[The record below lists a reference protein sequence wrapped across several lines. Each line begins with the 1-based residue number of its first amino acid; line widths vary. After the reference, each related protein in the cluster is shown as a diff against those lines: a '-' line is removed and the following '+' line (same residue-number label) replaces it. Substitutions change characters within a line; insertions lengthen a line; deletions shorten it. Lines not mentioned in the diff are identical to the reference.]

1 MLLYIIIGSLLFCI
15 ILFATLVKLTGPKN
29 ESKELFTEDVIDD
42 DIDDAY
48 WENDWDD
55 IAWKDNDFNVNEF
68 KEL

>member
-29 ESKELFTEDVIDD
+29 ESEELFTEDVIDD

-55 IAWKDNDFNVNEF
+55 IAWEDNDFNVNEF